1 MCPSAPE
8 EKPSLSRASL
18 EKMPS
23 SPMLI
28 SMVIFFLELLA
39 AMLQNGFIV
48 TVLIGEWVQCQT
60 LLAGDMIAASSLAA
74 SWFCLHGMALLNNL
88 VAFFASPRTS
98 STLSLSGLLLGL
110 LHSTW
115 RISRSVPRLLL
126 GSLILSGLVVI
137 PLDTGNTI
145 LVQMV
150 AAQSS
155 HGNNTLAGRI
165 QTVSL
170 HFFLPHVIIMWSI
183 PFLPFLVSTLSLVFS
198 LCRHLGQMRDH
209 RPGPE

>member
-1 MCPSAPE
+1 M
-8 EKPSLSRASL
+8 K
-18 EKMPS
+18 
-23 SPMLI
+23 I
-28 SMVIFFLELLA
+28 SFFSHPIFF
-39 AMLQNGFIV
+39 
-48 TVLIGEWVQCQT
+48 
-60 LLAGDMIAASSLAA
+60 
-74 SWFCLHGMALLNNL
+74 
-88 VAFFASPRTS
+88 
-98 STLSLSGLLLGL
+98 GLK
-110 LHSTW
+110 W

-183 PFLPFLVSTLSLVFS
+183 PFLPFLVSTLSLVFL

>member
-1 MCPSAPE
+1 M
-8 EKPSLSRASL
+8 K
-18 EKMPS
+18 
-23 SPMLI
+23 I
-28 SMVIFFLELLA
+28 SFFSHPIFF
-39 AMLQNGFIV
+39 
-48 TVLIGEWVQCQT
+48 
-60 LLAGDMIAASSLAA
+60 
-74 SWFCLHGMALLNNL
+74 
-88 VAFFASPRTS
+88 
-98 STLSLSGLLLGL
+98 GLK
-110 LHSTW
+110 W